1 MAQRHYSSTAAAMQ
15 LQGSVNGTTATLT
28 VDKVV
33 GLPTS
38 YPFTVVIDPG
48 TEVEEI
54 VTVTNV
60 AGTTLT
66 VIRGEDGTA
75 GVPHSGG
82 AVIRHMVTARDL
94 REPQQHIAAT
104 TDVHGVAGSIA
115 DRLEALETLIHAVI
129 PVGGLLPYTG
139 DPNNVPAGFYL
150 ADGSSLLRADEPALF
165 AVIGTT
171 YGEGDDPGNT
181 FALPYLPGRTVVGVD
196 PSDSDFN
203 SRGKTFGS
211 KTVTLTTG
219 QIPAHTHSMAHN
231 HPMSHTHTVPN
242 HTHSMSHTHGT
253 GLSGND
259 FVVSTVNLNVNS
271 TKRSFPPS
279 GGNNHFV
286 YANQNG
292 SATSRS
298 TTGPSSTSTTGS
310 GGGGTTSAS
319 SISTTGSSS
328 AANTGST
335 GSGGAHNNVQP
346 SIALPYIIKA

>member
-15 LQGSVNGTTATLT
+15 LQGSVNGSSATLT

-33 GLPTS
+33 GLPAST
-38 YPFTVVIDPG
+38 PFTVVIDPG

-82 AVIRHMVTARDL
+82 AVVRHMVTARDL

-104 TDVHGVAGSIA
+104 SDVHGVTGSIA
-115 DRLEALETLIHAVI
+115 ARLEALENLIGYVI
-129 PVGGLLPYTG
+129 PVGGLIPYTG

-181 FALPYLPGRTVVGVD
+181 FALPNLPGRTIVGVD
-196 PSDSDFN
+196 PNDSDFN
-203 SRGKTFGS
+203 NRGKTFGS
-211 KTVTLTTG
+211 KTHTLTVSEM
-219 QIPAHTHSMAHN
+219 PSHN
-231 HPMSHTHTVPN
+231 H
-242 HTHSMSHTHGT
+242 G
-253 GLSGND
+253 G
-259 FVVSTVNLNVNS
+259 STS
-271 TKRSFPPS
+271 S
-279 GGNNHFV
+279 GGG
-286 YANQNG
+286 G
-292 SATSRS
+292 S
-298 TTGPSSTSTTGS
+298 TGS
-310 GGGGTTSAS
+310 GGGGTTGGSGTLTTS
-319 SISTTGSSS
+319 STTPDYRWYS
-328 AANTGST
+328 ST
-335 GSGGAHNNVQP
+335 GSGNHGAIAGSGTATVAAIPSGSHNHTIPSHNHSIPSHTHSIPNHSHSISSQGGGAAHNNVQP